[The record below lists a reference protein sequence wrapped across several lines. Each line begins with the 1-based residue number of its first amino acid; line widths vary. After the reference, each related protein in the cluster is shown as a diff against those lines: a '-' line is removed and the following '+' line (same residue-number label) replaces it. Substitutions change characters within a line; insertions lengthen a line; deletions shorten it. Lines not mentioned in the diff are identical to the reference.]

1 MARIDDVDRQRWVDD
16 RLARLTPD
24 PGWRPNLPLGLTRLR
39 RADLSPPRWRLW
51 LAAAVTATVLLA
63 IPNATVRTFAHTCGV
78 FIGRFTGIT
87 QSRPSITDLTLNGG
101 DGQPVKLSALRGSV
115 VLLTIWPPTCD
126 RCETERSW
134 FDEFQREYGERGL
147 ARLGTSLEKH
157 GSAAGVSV
165 PATLILDREG
175 RIAVRHVGFCS
186 KAEYRHDIEKLL
198 AE

>member
-1 MARIDDVDRQRWVDD
+1 MARIDDIDRQRWVDN
-16 RLARLTPD
+16 RLARLAPD
-24 PGWRPNLPLGLTRLR
+24 PEWRPNPPLGLERLR
-39 RADLSPPRWRLW
+39 RANLSPQRWRLGI
-51 LAAAVTATVLLA
+51 AAAVTATVLLV
-63 IPNATVRTFAHTCGV
+63 IPNATVRGFAHTCGV
-78 FIGRFTGIT
+78 FIARFAGLTE
-87 QSRPSITDLTLNGG
+87 SRPSIGDLTLNGG

-115 VLLTIWPPTCD
+115 VLLTIWPPTCE
-126 RCETERSW
+126 RCETEEPW

-147 ARLGTSLEKH
+147 TRVGTSLERH